1 MIGVDIACTLAH
13 QSGKTKGRLDFEE
26 QEPVKQ
32 G

>member
-1 MIGVDIACTLAH
+1 MIGVDIVCTLAH
-13 QSGKTKGRLDFEE
+13 YSGKAKGRLDFEE